1 MHKVYSRLFE
11 SSQVIYF
18 FVFLFMVMGGGGGV
32 QLSKIFDL
40 PGFMSFCQKG
50 FKIIDLYFFIIYD
63 IKLINIIMFSNNNL
77 IGKC

>member
-11 SSQVIYF
+11 SSHVIYF
-18 FVFLFMVMGGGGGV
+18 FVFLFMVMGGGV

-50 FKIIDLYFFIIYD
+50 SKIIDLYFFIIYD

>member
-1 MHKVYSRLFE
+1 MIYLF
-11 SSQVIYF
+11 F
-18 FVFLFMVMGGGGGV
+18 FYGVGGV

-50 FKIIDLYFFIIYD
+50 SKIIDLYFCIIYD
-63 IKLINIIMFSNNNL
+63 IKLINIIKFSNNNL

>member
-1 MHKVYSRLFE
+1 MH
-11 SSQVIYF
+11 VIYF
-18 FVFLFMVMGGGGGV
+18 FVFLFMVMGGGV

-50 FKIIDLYFFIIYD
+50 SKIIDLYFFIIYD

>member
-1 MHKVYSRLFE
+1 MH
-11 SSQVIYF
+11 VIYF
-18 FVFLFMVMGGGGGV
+18 FVFLFMVMGGGGV

-50 FKIIDLYFFIIYD
+50 SKIIDLYFFIIYD

>member
-11 SSQVIYF
+11 SSHVICF
-18 FVFLFMVMGGGGGV
+18 FVYGYGGGGV

-50 FKIIDLYFFIIYD
+50 SKIIDLYFFIIYD

>member
-1 MHKVYSRLFE
+1 MIYLF
-11 SSQVIYF
+11 F
-18 FVFLFMVMGGGGGV
+18 FYGVGGV

-50 FKIIDLYFFIIYD
+50 SKIIDLYFFIIYD
-63 IKLINIIMFSNNNL
+63 IKLINIIKFSNNNL

>member
-11 SSQVIYF
+11 SSHVIYF

-50 FKIIDLYFFIIYD
+50 SKIIDLYFFIIYD